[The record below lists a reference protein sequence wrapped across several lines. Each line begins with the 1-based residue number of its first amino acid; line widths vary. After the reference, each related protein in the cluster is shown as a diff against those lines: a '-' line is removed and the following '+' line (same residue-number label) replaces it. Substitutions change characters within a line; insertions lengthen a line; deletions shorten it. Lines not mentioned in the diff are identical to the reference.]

1 MGKEKITNFFDN
13 FFIQVL
19 TGPLTY
25 KRNRSFKNCTD
36 TWYKIWVDWQYNLRK
51 TKN

>member
-1 MGKEKITNFFDN
+1 MGEEKKSNIFDN

-25 KRNRSFKNCTD
+25 KWNRSIKNCTD

-51 TKN
+51 T